1 MRTIDKIRKYINQ
14 RLASGELT
22 AGSRLPSSNEMMR
35 LFESSYATVRLSL
48 RKLADEGLVDVANGR
63 GSFVAGARKLDV
75 IFYCLPT
82 SVEFDQLERLL
93 EKHINKNC
101 LHLNIHLRN
110 VFNLITGRET
120 GAPDNVNKV
129 VIVECA
135 PEMTYNIPGL
145 YNFIDYDG
153 YSDLL
158 RKLMPETME
167 TMNGG
172 LPFYSYTSQ
181 LAVNDELLRKT
192 GFPMEQITGD
202 FLWWEDFVAA
212 CGKVNLCPAS
222 FDWKREA
229 KWPFNNLYCPFFS
242 LKLHETNSLE
252 ALLTPRKP
260 YFEGYAGRRLL
271 EIIGDCK
278 FSYSQEYPS
287 FFEGN
292 AVMNLSQSSWIT
304 VQNKKRANINVN
316 DLKIIP
322 YRLKGK
328 NIINLQTNNLHT
340 YISPTANTEEKSR
353 IWKLLQLLLSKSFQ
367 KEFCG
372 MSGSVS
378 VRKDLAAKDYAWY
391 CDEFASFMPTAGDI
405 IIHNQVFSRSMKA
418 YLTALI
424 EQYKFNHADKNVILK
439 FMDNKIQQ

>member
-14 RLASGELT
+14 RLASGELK

-181 LAVNDELLRKT
+181 LAVNDELLRK
-192 GFPMEQITGD
+192 
-202 FLWWEDFVAA
+202 
-212 CGKVNLCPAS
+212 PAS
-222 FDWKREA
+222 
-229 KWPFNNLYCPFFS
+229 
-242 LKLHETNSLE
+242 H
-252 ALLTPRKP
+252 
-260 YFEGYAGRRLL
+260 G
-271 EIIGDCK
+271 
-278 FSYSQEYPS
+278 
-287 FFEGN
+287 
-292 AVMNLSQSSWIT
+292 
-304 VQNKKRANINVN
+304 ANH
-316 DLKIIP
+316 
-322 YRLKGK
+322 R
-328 NIINLQTNNLHT
+328 
-340 YISPTANTEEKSR
+340 
-353 IWKLLQLLLSKSFQ
+353 
-367 KEFCG
+367 
-372 MSGSVS
+372 
-378 VRKDLAAKDYAWY
+378 
-391 CDEFASFMPTAGDI
+391 
-405 IIHNQVFSRSMKA
+405 
-418 YLTALI
+418 
-424 EQYKFNHADKNVILK
+424 
-439 FMDNKIQQ
+439 